1 MKIGFHAMCLVA
13 ACTHG
18 MDTQTQNLFSPHAV
32 LAFYTNHTTHKQ
44 GDGYADAGTYVQDV
58 AGDTTAIFGKG
69 VNTAAKK
76 AVKKKSTH
84 VRPQQQAV
92 ARLIP
97 VIRMYARASDHQAR
111 TLSCMQFHN

>member
-1 MKIGFHAMCLVA
+1 VFGSRLLAWDGYAHTKPIFTPRCIG
-13 ACTHG
+13 
-18 MDTQTQNLFSPHAV
+18 NLHHPP
-32 LAFYTNHTTHKQ
+32 HKQ
-44 GDGYADAGTYVQDV
+44 GDGYADAGIYVQDV
-58 AGDTTAIFGKG
+58 AGDTTAMFGKG

-97 VIRMYARASDHQAR
+97 VIRMYARASNHQAR
-111 TLSCMQFHN
+111 TLSCMQFHK